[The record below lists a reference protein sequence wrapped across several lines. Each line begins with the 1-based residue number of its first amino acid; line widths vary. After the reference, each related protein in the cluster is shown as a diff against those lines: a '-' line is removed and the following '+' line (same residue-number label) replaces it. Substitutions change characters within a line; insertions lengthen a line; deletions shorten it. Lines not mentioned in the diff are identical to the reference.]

1 MLAPGRR
8 LCDAGRSGFA
18 SEVASVS
25 PESIQSFFALGVGF
39 AFAGMLA
46 TAYQALMHRPAS
58 FHLLQRGPR
67 PSTFAAIPLL
77 AFAAPYVIM
86 RNTIRGR
93 RIEKR
98 RFQYVMLST
107 ILAGFWSMMSGTAVL
122 MALQA
127 IGLLHT

>member
-1 MLAPGRR
+1 MLAPGGR
-8 LCDAGRSGFA
+8 LCDEKRTEFA
-18 SEVASVS
+18 CEVASVS

-46 TAYQALMHRPAS
+46 TAYQALTHRPPS
-58 FHLLQRGPR
+58 FHLLQRGPKL
-67 PSTFAAIPLL
+67 STFAAIPLL

-98 RFQYVMLST
+98 RFQYVMLAT
-107 ILAGFWSMMSGTAVL
+107 ILAGFWSLMSGTAVL
-122 MALQA
+122 MALRSV
-127 IGLLHT
+127 GLLHA

>member
-1 MLAPGRR
+1 
-8 LCDAGRSGFA
+8 
-18 SEVASVS
+18 VS
-25 PESIQSFFALGVGF
+25 PESIQSFFALGVRF

-46 TAYQALMHRPAS
+46 SAYQALTQRPAS
-58 FHLLQRGPR
+58 FHLLQRGPK

-93 RIEKR
+93 RIENR
-98 RFQYVMLST
+98 RFQYVMLAT
-107 ILAGFWSMMSGTAVL
+107 MVAGIWSMMSGTAVL

-127 IGLLHT
+127 IGILHA